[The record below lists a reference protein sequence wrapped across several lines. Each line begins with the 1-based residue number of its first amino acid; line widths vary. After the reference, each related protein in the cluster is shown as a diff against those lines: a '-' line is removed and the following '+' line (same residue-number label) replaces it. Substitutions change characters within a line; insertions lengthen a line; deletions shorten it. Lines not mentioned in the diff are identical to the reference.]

1 MTKDELLE
9 SVKHIS
15 SYYDCYIS
23 TLATK
28 QMTNLVPFMQTLAT
42 LMWVDQY
49 PDDVHSSRIRE
60 QLQNLFDTGGFL
72 FSK

>member
-1 MTKDELLE
+1 
-9 SVKHIS
+9 
-15 SYYDCYIS
+15 
-23 TLATK
+23 
-28 QMTNLVPFMQTLAT
+28 MQTLAT